1 MPPWHS
7 AACHFLG
14 WNKRWNKEVGLFN
27 RFMVYLKQPRKK
39 KTSLSHF
46 LADTPAHGLERGA
59 AISKDPNDHRLGW
72 QMSQRLIAIAATFK
86 AKGNDLSST
95 ALRAHG

>member
-1 MPPWHS
+1 M
-7 AACHFLG
+7 CVFY
-14 WNKRWNKEVGLFN
+14 KRNFGCDFSE
-27 RFMVYLKQPRKK
+27 KK
-39 KTSLSHF
+39 NISLSHF

-59 AISKDPNDHRLGW
+59 AISKDPNDHQLGW
-72 QMSQRLIAIAATFK
+72 LMSQRLIAIAATFK